1 MNPDPSSPINPGSDA
16 PIPPLEPT
24 QPFPQSS
31 TGLPMPPLSA
41 PSSGNAYSKLIST
54 SEDGQTFD
62 PSAHKMIPVVEKPLD
77 INQVSDTPA
86 QQFNPFKAA
95 TSVTSSESKTH
106 PRLNL
111 ILIILFITLAVAA
124 VIFGILWR
132 QAVEELNAI
141 SSSGQNIRVLT
152 CSLQDTPQDT
162 DSSMITTYTYQ
173 AIFNNRKFSSIA
185 NSVEFTFETVD
196 EATLNYPYVEQQV
209 DKYKELFASMSEEV
223 DYDTE
228 VDKLEFT
235 TAQDSNKLILSIRT
249 EASNLSNPFQAQ
261 FFGLNL
267 ADSNEEAPI
276 NPDTITIENLRDY
289 YENNTNYICEI
300 TSR

>member
-1 MNPDPSSPINPGSDA
+1 MNPDPSSPINPDSDA
-16 PIPPLEPT
+16 PIPPIRPT

-31 TGLPMPPLSA
+31 TGLPMPPSSP
-41 PSSGNAYSKLIST
+41 PSSGDAYSKLIST
-54 SEDGQTFD
+54 SEDGQSFD
-62 PSAHKMIPVVEKPLD
+62 PRAHKMIPVVEKPLD

-86 QQFNPFKAA
+86 QQFNPFKATTNA
-95 TSVTSSESKTH
+95 APSEDKTH

-111 ILIILFITLAVAA
+111 ILIILFVIFAVVA

-132 QAVEELNAI
+132 KAVEELNAI
-141 SSSGQNIRVLT
+141 SSSGQNVLVLT
-152 CSLQDTPQDT
+152 CNLQDTPQNEEL
-162 DSSMITTYTYQ
+162 SMSTTYTYQ

-209 DKYKELFASMSEEV
+209 DKYKELFASMSDEV

-228 VDKLEFT
+228 IDKLEFT

-249 EASNLSNPFQAQ
+249 DASNLSNPFQAQ
-261 FFGLNL
+261 FFGLKL
-267 ADSNEEAPI
+267 TDSNEEPSFDP
-276 NPDTITIENLRDY
+276 NSITIEKLRDY